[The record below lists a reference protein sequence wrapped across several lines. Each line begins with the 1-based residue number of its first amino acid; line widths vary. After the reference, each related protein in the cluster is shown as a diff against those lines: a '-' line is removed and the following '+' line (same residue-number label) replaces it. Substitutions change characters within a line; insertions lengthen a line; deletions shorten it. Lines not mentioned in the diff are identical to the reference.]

1 MAGFVP
7 NGRVL
12 VLGAGASAYAGYP
25 LAPRLL
31 TFIRNYTFSEM
42 RTRERASRV
51 IAKLN
56 EAEFHFT
63 REVVRDP
70 NGVANLEELLTYL
83 EMYHSFPGT
92 PFSINPWNSSDSA
105 DIRSVVTSRFLEHQ
119 YDLNRTTWG
128 DGTARGTVGEVS
140 AAWASLIRPGDVILT
155 FNWDILHEV
164 ILWRH
169 DLWSYRDGYGFKF
182 DEQGQAERSSGTL
195 MLKLHGSVN
204 WVQQNDGDSVGHIAD
219 AKDFF
224 SGSKDWDWRPH
235 DNEAQADSGR
245 KLVLPT
251 YLKDISSNKVLLDVW
266 TKAHRVIRDAREMIV
281 VGYSLNA
288 VDHPARLLFG
298 TALSENASL
307 GCVTVVSPDTGE
319 WGEFLSRI
327 NKRVSPVRQ
336 KFEDWVCSAGRT

>member
-1 MAGFVP
+1 
-7 NGRVL
+7 
-12 VLGAGASAYAGYP
+12 
-25 LAPRLL
+25 
-31 TFIRNYTFSEM
+31 
-42 RTRERASRV
+42 
-51 IAKLN
+51 
-56 EAEFHFT
+56 
-63 REVVRDP
+63 
-70 NGVANLEELLTYL
+70 
-83 EMYHSFPGT
+83 MYHSFPGT

-105 DIRSVVTSRFLEHQ
+105 DIRSVVTSGFLEYQ
-119 YDLNRTTWG
+119 FDLNGRTWG
-128 DGTARGTVGEVS
+128 DGAARGIVGEVS
-140 AAWASLIRPGDVILT
+140 TAWASLIRPGDVILT

-169 DLWSYRDGYGFKF
+169 GLWSYRDGYNFRC

-204 WVQQNDGDSVGHIAD
+204 WVQENDGDSVGYIAD
-219 AKDFF
+219 VKDFF
-224 SGSKDWDWRPH
+224 SGSEDWDWRPH
-235 DNEAQADSGR
+235 YNEAQADSGR

-336 KFEDWVCSAGRT
+336 KFEDWVRSAGRT